1 MKNILTLSL
10 ILFVSSAAYSQSIFS
25 KWPALDE
32 YHKVMAQT
40 FHPSEEGNLQ
50 PIKSRSGELK
60 DQAALVAKSDIPTDF
75 DSPAIRKAV
84 KQLNKDSKALDKLI
98 QSNKATDPQITKSIA
113 ALHDVFHDVVGLCK
127 DEKH

>member
-1 MKNILTLSL
+1 MKNILTLL
-10 ILFVSSAAYSQSIFS
+10 TILFFSITAYSQSIFS

-40 FHPSEEGNLQ
+40 FHPSEDGNLE
-50 PIKSRSGELK
+50 PIKKRSGELK
-60 DQAALVAKSDIPTDF
+60 TQAGLVAKSTIPTDF

-84 KQLNKDSKALDKLI
+84 KHLNKDSKALDKVI
-98 QSNKATDPQITKSIA
+98 QSNKATDPQITKSLA

>member
-1 MKNILTLSL
+1 MKNFLTLFVMLL
-10 ILFVSSAAYSQSIFS
+10 IAVSAQSQSIFS

-32 YHKVMAQT
+32 YHKVMAST
-40 FHPSEEGNLQ
+40 FHPSEDGNLA

-60 DQAALVAKSDIPTDF
+60 TQAELVAKSDIPADF

-84 KQLNKDSKALDKLI
+84 KQLNKDSKALDKLVK
-98 QSNKATDPQITKSIA
+98 SNKATDPQITKSLA

>member
-1 MKNILTLSL
+1 MKNILTLAL
-10 ILFVSSAAYSQSIFS
+10 ILFISGAVQGQSIFS

-40 FHPSEEGNLQ
+40 FHPSEDGNLE
-50 PIKSRSGELK
+50 PIKKRSGELR
-60 DQAALVAKSDIPTDF
+60 DQAAMVAKSDIPTEF

-84 KQLNKDSKALDKLI
+84 KQLNKDSKALDKFI
-98 QSNKATDPQITKSIA
+98 QSNKATDPQITKSLA